1 MSKRV
6 FTQIEALRKATAEA
20 DGKDERSFG
29 QVFSSFL
36 DIAGE
41 RTLFSISK
49 AAQEP
54 DIRQVLE
61 VLARQVTGDDKT
73 TLRGVRM
80 LRLPEAGFVHGGFF
94 ADAYMGT
101 FFFFEKEQQGLV
113 AFTQG
118 TARTYLSRITLT
130 DLPEGM
136 IMSPGPKGP
145 Q

>member
-1 MSKRV
+1 MSNRV
-6 FTQIEALRKATAEA
+6 LTQIEALRKATADA
-20 DGKDERSFG
+20 DGNDERSFG

-41 RTLFSISK
+41 RILFSISR
-49 AAQEP
+49 AAQAP
-54 DIRQVLE
+54 DVQQVLE
-61 VLARQVTGDDKT
+61 VLARQVTGNDRT
-73 TLRGVRM
+73 NLRGVRM
-80 LRLPEAGFVHGGFF
+80 LRLAEAGFLHGGFF
-94 ADAYMGT
+94 AEDYMGT

-118 TARTYLSRITLT
+118 TARTYLSRVTLT

-136 IMSPGPKGP
+136 IMSPGPEGP